1 EAMYREQT
9 LEQKLEYLQ
18 NVLRDAQQTSDESW
32 QAIINEDRLLA
43 RINALEDQIRIY
55 RTKHPNEDTIKQ
67 ELIQLTQ
74 SNTTFEEA
82 SKKKLE
88 TALFERANA
97 ITRGKSFESSLQ
109 SMQDELK
116 RYEELNEQQ
125 KQDTEQ
131 LVQSVDEQRSVISDF
146 EIKLRD
152 SEKRCTELDSEI
164 QRIQSNFDEYYE
176 RTRHLEELQQKLLQ
190 NGINHDQCQEES
202 SAKDMIIERNN
213 PVEIPII
220 KENGDSEK
228 YDHIM
233 DPSNQS
239 DSILNHNHE
248 EEYDNTNGVHS
259 INELREAENQIDLLR
274 KNLNETTGK

>member
-1 EAMYREQT
+1 MYREQT

-74 SNTTFEEA
+74 SNTKFEEA

-88 TALFERANA
+88 AALFECANA
-97 ITRGKSFESSLQ
+97 VTHSKSFESSLQ

-131 LVQSVDEQRSVISDF
+131 LVQSVDEQRSIISDF

-164 QRIQSNFDEYYE
+164 QRIRSNFDEYYE
-176 RTRHLEELQQKLLQ
+176 RTHHLEELQQKLLQ
-190 NGINHDQCQEES
+190 NGINHVQCQEES
-202 SAKDMIIERNN
+202 SAKDLNIERNN

-220 KENGDSEK
+220 IENGDSEK
-228 YDHIM
+228 YNHIM
-233 DPSNQS
+233 GPSNQN
-239 DSILNHNHE
+239 DSILNHSHE
-248 EEYDNTNGVHS
+248 QEYDNMNGVLS
-259 INELREAENQIDLLR
+259 INGLTEAKNQIDLLR
-274 KNLNETTGK
+274 ENLNETMGK